1 MKTDK
6 NYKGFT
12 PLMLASER
20 DYVSTIELLLKNGAD
35 ITAQSNENESS
46 LMLAEKYKNSK
57 AIKVLE
63 AHGAR

>member
-1 MKTDK
+1 
-6 NYKGFT
+6 
-12 PLMLASER
+12 MLASER
-20 DYVSTIELLLKNGAD
+20 DYASTIELLLKNGAD